1 LAAPTGKIRPMPPD
15 DTPNE
20 NSLQA
25 DAAPDASLAGASGVL
40 DIAIIGGGING
51 AGIARD
57 AAGRGHRVAL
67 FEMNDLASATSQW
80 STKLIHGGL
89 RYLEHYAFRLVRE
102 ALQEREVLLRI
113 APHIIRPIRFV
124 LPHHAGLRPYWL
136 IRLGLMIYDRLGGRI
151 SLPLTRALDLSRD
164 EAGTPLKAGFTRALE
179 YSDAQVDDSRLVVLN
194 AMDAAERGAGI
205 HVGMKIVS
213 ARREGGLW
221 RLVAAAHDGRAREF
235 RARCL
240 INAAGP
246 WVAEVIRDIT
256 QTPLPARVRKVQGSH
271 IVTRRLFAHER
282 AYIFQNRDGRIVFAI
297 PWQGEF
303 TLIGTTDRDYEGE
316 PEDVAASDE
325 EVAYLC
331 GAVSEYLRVAVTPQD
346 VVWRYSGVRPLYDDG
361 ASAAQEATRDYVL
374 KLDGEGAPL
383 LSVFGGKITTYRRLA
398 EEALELVE
406 PLLGAGSENP
416 AGWTA
421 TAPLPGGD
429 LGKAGPEGCLRELLR
444 LHPWLHALVAAGLVD
459 RHGSRAFAILEGA
472 KAEAD
477 LGEDFGAGLTAREV
491 AHMMDHEWAREP
503 EDVLWR
509 RSRLGLVLDDA
520 ARTRLALWMKDHVT
534 RRAGIGGGGEGHAG

>member
-1 LAAPTGKIRPMPPD
+1 LAALTGKILQMPQT
-15 DTPNE
+15 DTPLTPE
-20 NSLQA
+20 
-25 DAAPDASLAGASGVL
+25 PASLAGPDHAIGVL
-40 DIAIIGGGING
+40 DIAVIGGGING

-102 ALQEREVLLRI
+102 ALQEREVLLRV

-151 SLPLTRALDLSRD
+151 SLPLARSLDLRND
-164 EAGTPLKAGFTRALE
+164 EAGTPLKTGFTRALE
-179 YSDAQVDDSRLVVLN
+179 YSDAQVDDARLVVLN
-194 AMDAAERGAGI
+194 AMGAAELGADI
-205 HVGMKIVS
+205 HVRMKIVS
-213 ARREGGLW
+213 ATREGGVW
-221 RLVAAAHDGRAREF
+221 RLVATGPDGAAREF

-240 INAAGP
+240 VNAAGP
-246 WVAEVIRDIT
+246 WVADVIRDIT
-256 QTPLPARVRKVQGSH
+256 HTHLPARVRKVQGSH
-271 IVTRRLFAHER
+271 IVTRRLFAHDR

-316 PEDVAASDE
+316 PEDVAASE
-325 EVAYLC
+325 AEVAYLC
-331 GAVSEYLRVAVTPQD
+331 GAVSEYLRVPVSPED
-346 VVWRYSGVRPLYDDG
+346 VVWCFSGVRPLYDDG

-374 KLDGEGAPL
+374 KLDDDGAPL

-406 PLLGAGSENP
+406 PLISKEKEPHARP

-429 LGKAGPEGCLRELLR
+429 LGKAGPEGCLAELLR
-444 LHPWLHALVAAGLVD
+444 LHPWLHALVAAGLVA

-472 KAEAD
+472 KAETD

-491 AHMMDHEWAREP
+491 AHMMDHEWARDA

-509 RSRLGLVLDDA
+509 RSKLGLVLDDG
-520 ARTRLALWMKDHVT
+520 ARTRLALWIKAH
-534 RRAGIGGGGEGHAG
+534 ALHHHAG

>member
-1 LAAPTGKIRPMPPD
+1 LHAPTGKIQPMPQA
-15 DTPNE
+15 DTP
-20 NSLQA
+20 STLQSA
-25 DAAPDASLAGASGVL
+25 VNVRPAGASGVL

-57 AAGRGHRVAL
+57 AAGRGHKVAL
-67 FEMNDLASATSQW
+67 FEMNDLSSATSQW

-102 ALQEREVLLRI
+102 ALQEREVLLRV

-151 SLPLTRALDLSRD
+151 SLPLTRSLDLRND
-164 EAGTPLKAGFTRALE
+164 EAGVALKPGFARALE

-194 AMDAAERGAGI
+194 AMGAAELGADI
-205 HVGMKIVS
+205 HVGMKVVS
-213 ARREGGLW
+213 ARREGGVW
-221 RLVAAAHDGRAREF
+221 RLVAAAPDGTAREF
-235 RARCL
+235 HARCL
-240 INAAGP
+240 VNAAGP
-246 WVAEVIRDIT
+246 WVADVIQDIT
-256 QTPLPARVRKVQGSH
+256 RTHLPARVRKVQGSH
-271 IVTRRLFAHER
+271 IVTRRLFSHDR

-316 PEDVAASDE
+316 PEDVAASE
-325 EVAYLC
+325 AEIAYLC
-331 GAVSEYLRVAVTPQD
+331 GAVSEYLRLPVTPED
-346 VVWRYSGVRPLYDDG
+346 VVWSYSGVRPLYDDG

-374 KLDGEGAPL
+374 KLDEDGAPL

-406 PLLGAGSENP
+406 PLLGEGAGKGNGANARP

-429 LGKAGPEGCLRELLR
+429 LGKAGPEGCLAELLR
-444 LHPWLHALVAAGLVD
+444 VYPWLHALVAAGLVA

-472 KAEAD
+472 KAEAE

-491 AHMMDHEWAREP
+491 AHMMDHEWAFEP

-509 RSRLGLVLDDA
+509 RSKLGLVLDDA
-520 ARTRLALWMKDHVT
+520 AKTRLALWMKAHAT
-534 RRAGIGGGGEGHAG
+534 RKGEAGHAG

>member
-1 LAAPTGKIRPMPPD
+1 
-15 DTPNE
+15 
-20 NSLQA
+20 
-25 DAAPDASLAGASGVL
+25 VL

-57 AAGRGHRVAL
+57 AAGRGYRVAL

-102 ALQEREVLLRI
+102 ALQEREVLLGV
-113 APHIIRPIRFV
+113 APHVIRPIRFV

-151 SLPLTRALDLSRD
+151 SLPFTRSLDLRHD
-164 EAGTPLKAGFTRALE
+164 EAGAPLKPGFNRALE

-194 AMDAAERGAGI
+194 AMGAAELGAHI
-205 HVGMKIVS
+205 HVRMKIVS
-213 ARREGGLW
+213 AKREGGVW
-221 RLVAAAHDGRAREF
+221 RLVAAAADGGAREF
-235 RARCL
+235 HARAL

-246 WVAEVIRDIT
+246 WVADVIRDIT
-256 QTPLPARVRKVQGSH
+256 HTALPARVRKVQGSH
-271 IVTRRLFAHER
+271 IVTRRLFQHNR

-297 PWQGEF
+297 PWQGAF

-316 PEDVAASDE
+316 PEDVAASDA
-325 EVAYLC
+325 EVSYLC
-331 GAVSEYLRVAVTPQD
+331 GAVSEYLRMAVTPDD
-346 VVWRYSGVRPLYDDG
+346 VVWRYSGVRPLFDDG

-374 KLDGEGAPL
+374 KLDGEGPPL

-398 EEALELVE
+398 EEALELVV
-406 PLLGAGSENP
+406 PLVGKDEGPHARP

-429 LGKAGPEGCLRELLR
+429 LGPGGPEGCLEDLLR
-444 LHPWLHALVAAGLVD
+444 RHPWLHALTGAGLVA
-459 RHGSRAFAILEGA
+459 RHGSRAIAILEGA
-472 KAEAD
+472 TGEAD

-491 AHMMDHEWAREP
+491 AHMMAREWAREP

-509 RSRLGLVLDDA
+509 RSKLGLVLDDA
-520 ARTRLALWMKDHVT
+520 TKTKLALWMKAHA
-534 RRAGIGGGGEGHAG
+534 AGAGTVRYAG

>member
-1 LAAPTGKIRPMPPD
+1 MPQP
-15 DTPNE
+15 DTP
-20 NSLQA
+20 SSRQS
-25 DAAPDASLAGASGVL
+25 APDAGPAGASGVL

-67 FEMNDLASATSQW
+67 FEMNDLSSATSQW

-102 ALQEREVLLRI
+102 ALQEREVLLRMG
-113 APHIIRPIRFV
+113 PHIIRPIRFV

-151 SLPLTRALDLSRD
+151 SLPLTRSLDLRRD

-194 AMDAAERGAGI
+194 AMGAAEFGADI
-205 HVGMKIVS
+205 HVRMKIVS
-213 ARREGGLW
+213 ARREGGVW
-221 RLVAAAHDGRAREF
+221 RLTATAPDGEARETF
-235 RARCL
+235 ARCL

-246 WVAEVIRDIT
+246 WVADVIRDIT
-256 QTPLPARVRKVQGSH
+256 QTHLPARVRKVQGSH
-271 IVTRRLFAHER
+271 IVTRRLFAHDR
-282 AYIFQNRDGRIVFAI
+282 SYIFQNRDGRIVFAI
-297 PWQGEF
+297 PWQGDF
-303 TLIGTTDRDYEGE
+303 TLIGTTDRDFEGE
-316 PEDVAASDE
+316 PEDVAASEE

-331 GAVSEYLRVAVTPQD
+331 GAVSEYLRVAVTPED

-406 PLLGAGSENP
+406 PLIGKGNGPQARP

-421 TAPLPGGD
+421 TTPLPGGD
-429 LGKAGPEGCLRELLR
+429 LGKGGPEACLQELLR
-444 LHPWLHALVAAGLVD
+444 RHPWLHAQIAAGLVA

-472 KAEAD
+472 KGEAE

-491 AHMMDHEWAREP
+491 AHMMDHEWARDA

-509 RSRLGLVLDDA
+509 RSKLGLVLDDA
-520 ARTRLALWMKDHVT
+520 GKTRLALWMKAHA
-534 RRAGIGGGGEGHAG
+534 AGKGEAGHAG